1 MKSFASLLIVA
12 LLASGCATDMYG
24 NQQGFAPTVG
34 AVGGGAISG
43 LACSRLGRGNGKIA
57 ITAAC
62 ALAGGIAGLGIGNAI
77 DRSNAQQ
84 HDTMFR
90 SPPGS
95 QFRYQDPQ
103 TGGRGNL
110 LMLQPTADATGSY
123 CREFQHEAYVGGR
136 MERMH
141 GRACQQPDGSW
152 RIVG

>member
-1 MKSFASLLIVA
+1 MKSVASLLLVA
-12 LLASGCATDMYG
+12 ILASGCATDMYG
-24 NQQGFAPTVG
+24 NQQGFASVVG
-34 AVGGGAISG
+34 AVGGGSVSG
-43 LACSRLGRGNGKIA
+43 LACSRLGRGNGKVA

-62 ALAGGIAGLGIGNAI
+62 ALAGGIAGLGIGNAM
-77 DRSNAQQ
+77 DRANTQQ
-84 HDTMFR
+84 QDTMFR

-103 TGGRGNL
+103 SGSRGNL
-110 LMLQPTADATGSY
+110 LILQPTTDNGSY

-141 GRACQQPDGSW
+141 GKACQQSDGSW